1 MALTRQSVVPRAR
14 LRQVQLGLGLGLEA
28 GWLFAWSA
36 VLGDALAAGE
46 ATPLIGLPVLA
57 ALLVAATMATRLA
70 ASRAG
75 EDGRARLAVSI
86 LGVMV
91 ALWLGATALLG
102 AGWPTEW
109 AAFWHLVR
117 SSGNG
122 LRAIITS
129 GLTLLVWWRG
139 IVAGRARPSLD
150 TAEGALRLAFGAL
163 ALLFV
168 LQVFVPRDPEV
179 QASLIGAVLLVVST
193 GLLGLPLA
201 AVQDQRERARY
212 AGSPSPEIDGS
223 WFGLLFGG
231 VGALLL
237 VALLLAQSL
246 SFERLDLVLV
256 PLGQLLGMLAWFVL
270 YPLALA
276 IGYLIVGVIWLLRLV
291 IRPSEPHEMPRFTEM
306 DWLKE
311 LREQA
316 DQPDQAAGAFLP
328 TLGLIVGVLLAVWLL
343 ARAARRLQ
351 EWRLPDDVEE
361 VRDSVWSWE
370 LRRAEL
376 LERLRARF
384 QRPSQL
390 VAIAPLDQADETP
403 AGNVRQLY
411 RRLLRLGIRR
421 GRRRAVA
428 ETPDEYERAL
438 TAAGLFSAGQAE
450 LRLLTELYTQVRY
463 GIDQPG
469 PAALAA
475 ARAALEQLEAVERP
489 AQSG

>member
-1 MALTRQSVVPRAR
+1 
-14 LRQVQLGLGLGLEA
+14 
-28 GWLFAWSA
+28 
-36 VLGDALAAGE
+36 
-46 ATPLIGLPVLA
+46 
-57 ALLVAATMATRLA
+57 
-70 ASRAG
+70 
-75 EDGRARLAVSI
+75 
-86 LGVMV
+86 
-91 ALWLGATALLG
+91 
-102 AGWPTEW
+102 
-109 AAFWHLVR
+109 
-117 SSGNG
+117 
-122 LRAIITS
+122 
-129 GLTLLVWWRG
+129 
-139 IVAGRARPSLD
+139 
-150 TAEGALRLAFGAL
+150 
-163 ALLFV
+163 
-168 LQVFVPRDPEV
+168 
-179 QASLIGAVLLVVST
+179 
-193 GLLGLPLA
+193 
-201 AVQDQRERARY
+201 
-212 AGSPSPEIDGS
+212 
-223 WFGLLFGG
+223 
-231 VGALLL
+231 
-237 VALLLAQSL
+237 LAQSL

-256 PLGQLLGMLAWFVL
+256 PLGQLLGTLAWFVL

-276 IGYLIVGVIWLLRLV
+276 IGYLIVAVIWLLRLV

-311 LREQA
+311 LREQV
-316 DQPDQAAGAFLP
+316 DQPDQVAGAFLP

-343 ARAARRLQ
+343 ARAARRLH

-450 LRLLTELYTQVRY
+450 LHLLTELYTQVRY